1 MLTSELVWT
10 LELFLRTH
18 SFYLH
23 LSQFPSFI
31 VYVIVRRIARLL
43 ASELTWGFELIVH
56 CCGKSL
62 RDLWQVHCCV
72 VARPKSYLKS
82 CRNLWQICCCVAG
95 DLNQL
100 FENPSG
106 ICGRF
111 AVVWLVTL
119 TNFLKIPWKIIV
131 ILLSVLVTSHKL
143 SNPLF
148 ISMWSRLKLTL
159 NTHCCCARRWDI
171 YSIWKELVILP
182 RQPSWQKNYIS
193 VFEVV
198 FCVWCFVIGC
208 KT

>member
-1 MLTSELVWT
+1 MLES
-10 LELFLRTH
+10 FLRTH

-31 VYVIVRRIARLL
+31 VYVIVQRIAGLL

-62 RDLWQVHCCV
+62 RDL
-72 VARPKSYLKS
+72 
-82 CRNLWQICCCVAG
+82 CRFADVWLRDQNCISNPAGVWQIPCCVAG

-131 ILLSVLVTSHKL
+131 ILLNCQPPFYKHVVTLEVDLEYLLLLCTL
-143 SNPLF
+143 SRHLF
-148 ISMWSRLKLTL
+148 NLKGTGY
-159 NTHCCCARRWDI
+159 T
-171 YSIWKELVILP
+171 S
-182 RQPSWQKNYIS
+182 
-193 VFEVV
+193 
-198 FCVWCFVIGC
+198 
-208 KT
+208 

>member
-1 MLTSELVWT
+1 MLES
-10 LELFLRTH
+10 FLRTY
-18 SFYLH
+18 SFYLYF
-23 LSQFPSFI
+23 SQFPSFI
-31 VYVIVRRIARLL
+31 VYFIVWCIARLL
-43 ASELTWGFELIVH
+43 ASELTWEFELTVH

-62 RDLWQVHCCV
+62 RDLWQVCCCV

-111 AVVWLVTL
+111 AVVWLQDKNHISNPAGVCGRFAVVWPVTL

-143 SNPLF
+143 STPFL
-148 ISMWSRLKLTL
+148 
-159 NTHCCCARRWDI
+159 
-171 YSIWKELVILP
+171 
-182 RQPSWQKNYIS
+182 
-193 VFEVV
+193 
-198 FCVWCFVIGC
+198 
-208 KT
+208 

>member
-1 MLTSELVWT
+1 MLES
-10 LELFLRTH
+10 FLRTH

-31 VYVIVRRIARLL
+31 VYVIVRHIARLL

-62 RDLWQVHCCV
+62 RDLWQVRCCV

-100 FENPSG
+100 FENPSE

-143 SNPLF
+143 STLFYKHVVTLEVDLEYPLLLCT
-148 ISMWSRLKLTL
+148 SSRHLFNLKG
-159 NTHCCCARRWDI
+159 
-171 YSIWKELVILP
+171 
-182 RQPSWQKNYIS
+182 
-193 VFEVV
+193 
-198 FCVWCFVIGC
+198 IGY
-208 KT
+208 TS